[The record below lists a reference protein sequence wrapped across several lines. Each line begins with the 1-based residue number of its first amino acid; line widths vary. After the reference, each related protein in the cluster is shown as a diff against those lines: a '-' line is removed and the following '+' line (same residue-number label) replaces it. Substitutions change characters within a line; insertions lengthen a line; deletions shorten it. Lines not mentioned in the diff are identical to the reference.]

1 MLGCTNDTLLMA
13 AATMVLL
20 GPGHAWFREHWISP
34 SPTVKKKRLLTV
46 CGTFAGNLVVA
57 KLRNFLLKLIANN
70 VSLNVGSAGLWTEG
84 LLFFVFDMDDICSY
98 SRIPAVVELSKAAGP
113 VA

>member
-20 GPGHAWFREHWISP
+20 GPGHAWFREHWIRP
-34 SPTVKKKRLLTV
+34 SPTVKKKRLFTV
-46 CGTFAGNLVVA
+46 CGTFAGNLLEA
-57 KLRNFLLKLIANN
+57 KLRNFLLNFMAKI
-70 VSLNVGSAGLWTEG
+70 VSLNMGRAGLRTEG
-84 LLFFVFDMDDICSY
+84 FLFFVFDTDDLCSY
-98 SRIPAVVELSKAAGP
+98 SKIPAVVELSKAAGP